1 MKIFKKALCFFA
13 VMAIISS
20 AFLCSAS
27 SPVLFGDANGDNLVD
42 SRDLVHT
49 KKAIANLHVANN
61 AKAVDLNCD
70 SEVNGADLVVLRDY
84 FLNNTIV
91 ELGVDITDFE

>member
-1 MKIFKKALCFFA
+1 MKLFKKALCLFA

-20 AFLCSAS
+20 AFLCSAA
-27 SPVLFGDANGDNLVD
+27 PVLFGDANGDNAVD

-49 KKAIANLHVANN
+49 KKAIANLTSANN
-61 AKAVDLNCD
+61 ADAVDLNCD
-70 SEVNGADLVVLRDY
+70 TQVNGSDLVVLRNY
-84 FLNNTIV
+84 FLTDVIP